1 MKNNDSDSDTRYSY
15 ASDPELSSDGS
26 GMDINSDII
35 SLEKKHIMNKN
46 IGKKKNKNKNRKK
59 DCKSS
64 SKKKNKKRKRTK
76 QEQNKSYN
84 DSTGTSA
91 GTSDSDDSYEEE
103 IPKMKKS
110 DILKEL
116 MRRQLK
122 RIPPENK
129 LSYSDL
135 ERLVKRIRQSIFD
148 KKQCCVW
155 QGYITNS
162 NSKKK
167 VQYINFYFKGKKTA
181 LHRVLYNNFVKRI
194 KVPGYI
200 TFNCPSKGKCCNVNH
215 MIFKKYSTNEDS
227 GSGSGS
233 GSESG
238 SDDSGYEE
246 YNSESDSNSYSY
258 LDVDS
263 DKESKGIVEN
273 HDGDDSDT
281 EDIYVLDFD

>member
-1 MKNNDSDSDTRYSY
+1 MKNNDSDSDIKHSY
-15 ASDPELSSDGS
+15 DSYPELSSDGS

-35 SLEKKHIMNKN
+35 SLEQKHIKNKN
-46 IGKKKNKNKNRKK
+46 KNKNKDKKNKHKNRKK
-59 DCKSS
+59 DCKTS
-64 SKKKNKKRKRTK
+64 SKKKHKKSKNKK
-76 QEQNKSYN
+76 QEQNKPDN
-84 DSTGTSA
+84 VDTDTDV
-91 GTSDSDDSYEEE
+91 SDRDDSHPEE

-135 ERLVKRIRQSIFD
+135 ERLVKRIGQSIFD
-148 KKQCCVW
+148 KKHCCVW

-162 NSKKK
+162 NSQKK

-200 TFNCPSKGKCCNVNH
+200 TFSCPSKGKCCNVNH
-215 MIFKKYSTNEDS
+215 MIFKKYSTNKD
-227 GSGSGS
+227 SGS
-233 GSESG
+233 GSESE
-238 SDDSGYEE
+238 SNDSGYEE

-263 DKESKGIVEN
+263 DKESNDIVEN
-273 HDGDDSDT
+273 HGGDDSDT
-281 EDIYVLDFD
+281 EDMYVLDFD